1 MKNGEGDRRV
11 LVLLAA
17 LLGLVACG
25 DPKVQESATQ
35 ASLPPPAVAAPADA
49 PSIDFVSEPN
59 PPRAGDNAVSVQVRD
74 TDGSPMTDLAVTVTY
89 YMPPMPSM
97 KMPEMRD
104 SFPLTHKGEGKY
116 SGNVRLSMG
125 GVWAVT
131 VAGKRGEETVAQ
143 RKLSIIAKE

>member
-1 MKNGEGDRRV
+1 MKSMKGDRRF
-11 LVLLAA
+11 LVLAAMLALA
-17 LLGLVACG
+17 ACG

-35 ASLPPPAVAAPADA
+35 ASQPTPAAAAPADA
-49 PSIDFVSEPN
+49 PSIDYVSEQN
-59 PPRAGDNAVSVQVRD
+59 PPRSGDNAVSVQVRD
-74 TDGSPMTDLAVTVTY
+74 KDGSPMTDLAVTVTY

-97 KMPEMRD
+97 KMPEMKD
-104 SFPLTHKGEGKY
+104 SFTLTHKGDGKY

-131 VAGKRGEETVAQ
+131 VAGKRGEETVAH